1 MIGSVIWRIK
11 CLTWPIN
18 GKAGVMIMSDE
29 FMTVE
34 KCDEKHKQTMKVLN
48 EINDRLFKDNGNL
61 SMQTRLDRSTQT
73 LSIVSWAVAV
83 LCSAIVLKLVGEIVE
98 RFLT

>member
-1 MIGSVIWRIK
+1 M
-11 CLTWPIN
+11 N
-18 GKAGVMIMSDE
+18 DE

-61 SMQTRLDRSTQT
+61 SIQTRLDRSTQT
-73 LSIVSWAVAV
+73 LRVVTWAVAI
-83 LCSAIVLKLVGEIVE
+83 LCSALVLNIAEKIVNNFV
-98 RFLT
+98 R

>member
-1 MIGSVIWRIK
+1 
-11 CLTWPIN
+11 
-18 GKAGVMIMSDE
+18 MSDE

-73 LSIVSWAVAV
+73 LRIVSWAVAV
-83 LCSAIVLKLVGEIVE
+83 LCSALVLNIAEKIVDTYIK
-98 RFLT
+98 

>member
-1 MIGSVIWRIK
+1 M
-11 CLTWPIN
+11 N
-18 GKAGVMIMSDE
+18 DE

-61 SMQTRLDRSTQT
+61 SIQTRLDRSTQT
-73 LSIVSWAVAV
+73 LRVVTWAVAI
-83 LCSAIVLKLVGEIVE
+83 LCSALVLNIAEKIVNNFVK
-98 RFLT
+98 

>member
-1 MIGSVIWRIK
+1 M
-11 CLTWPIN
+11 TWPIN

-61 SMQTRLDRSTQT
+61 SIQTRLDRSTQT
-73 LSIVSWAVAV
+73 LRVVTWAVAI
-83 LCSAIVLKLVGEIVE
+83 LCSALVLNIAEKIVNNFV
-98 RFLT
+98 R